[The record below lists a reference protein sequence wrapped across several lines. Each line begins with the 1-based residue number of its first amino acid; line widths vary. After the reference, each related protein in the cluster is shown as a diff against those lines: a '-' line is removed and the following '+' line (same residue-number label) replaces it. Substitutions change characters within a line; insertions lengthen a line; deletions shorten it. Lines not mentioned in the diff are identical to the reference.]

1 MTKENIQF
9 SLVNVD
15 ELMTML
21 DEKIN
26 QALEK
31 FQGSTN
37 NAIPEKEFYTRDEV
51 AKLLNVS
58 YATLHNWKKEGI
70 LEPVKIGNR
79 VYYPKIEVF
88 SKLKL
93 AS

>member
-1 MTKENIQF
+1 MSKVTQITEVNIDDF
-9 SLVNVD
+9 
-15 ELMTML
+15 MTML

-31 FQGSTN
+31 FQSSTN

-51 AKLLNVS
+51 AKLLNIS
-58 YATLHNWKKEGI
+58 YATLHLWKKKGI

-79 VYYPKIEVF
+79 VYYPQIEVI

>member
-1 MTKENIQF
+1 METKIIQISGF
-9 SLVNVD
+9 TID
-15 ELMTML
+15 DFMTML

-31 FQGSTN
+31 FQSSTN

-58 YATLHNWKKEGI
+58 YGTLHNWKKEGI

-79 VYYPKIEVF
+79 VYYPQIEVI

>member
-31 FQGSTN
+31 FQSSTN

-79 VYYPKIEVF
+79 VYYPQIEVI

>member
-31 FQGSTN
+31 FQSSTN

-51 AKLLNVS
+51 AKLLNIS
-58 YATLHNWKKEGI
+58 FATLHLWKKKGI

>member
-1 MTKENIQF
+1 MSKVTQITEVNIDDF
-9 SLVNVD
+9 
-15 ELMTML
+15 MTML

-31 FQGSTN
+31 FQSSTN

-51 AKLLNVS
+51 AKLLNIS
-58 YATLHNWKKEGI
+58 YATLHLWKKKGI

>member
-1 MTKENIQF
+1 MSKVTQITEVNIDDF
-9 SLVNVD
+9 
-15 ELMTML
+15 MTML

-31 FQGSTN
+31 FQSSTN
-37 NAIPEKEFYTRDEV
+37 NSIPEKEFYTRDEV
-51 AKLLNVS
+51 AKLLNIS
-58 YATLHNWKKEGI
+58 YATLHLWKKKGI

>member
-31 FQGSTN
+31 FQSSTN

-58 YATLHNWKKEGI
+58 YGTLHNWKKEGI

-79 VYYPKIEVF
+79 VYYPQIEVI

>member
-1 MTKENIQF
+1 MSKVTQITEVNIDDFMTKKKK
-9 SLVNVD
+9 
-15 ELMTML
+15 
-21 DEKIN
+21 KIN

-31 FQGSTN
+31 FQSSTN
-37 NAIPEKEFYTRDEV
+37 NSIPEKEFYTRDEV
-51 AKLLNVS
+51 AKLLNIS
-58 YATLHNWKKEGI
+58 YATLHLWKKKGI

>member
-1 MTKENIQF
+1 MSKITQITEVNIDDF
-9 SLVNVD
+9 
-15 ELMTML
+15 MTML

-31 FQGSTN
+31 FQSSTN
-37 NAIPEKEFYTRDEV
+37 NSIPEKEFYTRDEV
-51 AKLLNVS
+51 AKLLNIS
-58 YATLHNWKKEGI
+58 YATLHLWKKKGI

>member
-1 MTKENIQF
+1 MSKITQITEVNIDDF
-9 SLVNVD
+9 
-15 ELMTML
+15 MTML

-31 FQGSTN
+31 FQSSTN

-51 AKLLNVS
+51 AKLLNIS
-58 YATLHNWKKEGI
+58 YATLHLWKKKGI

-79 VYYPKIEVF
+79 VYYPKIAVL

>member
-1 MTKENIQF
+1 MSKITQITEVNIDDF
-9 SLVNVD
+9 
-15 ELMTML
+15 MTML

-31 FQGSTN
+31 FQSSTN

-51 AKLLNVS
+51 AKLLNIS
-58 YATLHNWKKEGI
+58 FGTLHNWKKEGI

>member
-15 ELMTML
+15 ELMAML

-31 FQGSTN
+31 FQSSTN

-51 AKLLNVS
+51 AKLLNIS
-58 YATLHNWKKEGI
+58 FGTLHNWKKEGI

>member
-1 MTKENIQF
+1 MNNKIIQISGF
-9 SLVNVD
+9 TIEDFLS
-15 ELMTML
+15 ML

-31 FQGSTN
+31 FQSSTN

-51 AKLLNVS
+51 AKLLNIS
-58 YATLHNWKKEGI
+58 FGTLHNWKKEGI

-79 VYYPKIEVF
+79 VYYPKIEVI

>member
-1 MTKENIQF
+1 MSKITQITEVNIDDF
-9 SLVNVD
+9 
-15 ELMTML
+15 MTML

-51 AKLLNVS
+51 AKLLNIS
-58 YATLHNWKKEGI
+58 FGTLHNWKKEGI

>member
-1 MTKENIQF
+1 MNNKIIQISGF
-9 SLVNVD
+9 TIEDFLS
-15 ELMTML
+15 ML

-31 FQGSTN
+31 FQSSTN

-51 AKLLNVS
+51 AKLLNIS
-58 YATLHNWKKEGI
+58 FGTFIMEKKGI

>member
-1 MTKENIQF
+1 MSKITQITEVNIDDF
-9 SLVNVD
+9 
-15 ELMTML
+15 MTML

-51 AKLLNVS
+51 AKLLNIS
-58 YATLHNWKKEGI
+58 FGTLHNWKKEGI

-79 VYYPKIEVF
+79 VYYPKIEVL

>member
-1 MTKENIQF
+1 MNNKIIQISGF
-9 SLVNVD
+9 TIEDFLS
-15 ELMTML
+15 ML

-31 FQGSTN
+31 FQSSTN

-51 AKLLNVS
+51 AKLLNIS
-58 YATLHNWKKEGI
+58 YGTFMEKKGI

>member
-1 MTKENIQF
+1 MSKITQITEVNIDDF
-9 SLVNVD
+9 
-15 ELMTML
+15 MTML

-31 FQGSTN
+31 FQSSTN

-51 AKLLNVS
+51 AKLLNIS
-58 YATLHNWKKEGI
+58 YATLHLWKKKGI

-79 VYYPKIEVF
+79 VYYPKIEVL

>member
-31 FQGSTN
+31 FQSSTN

-51 AKLLNVS
+51 AKLLNIS
-58 YATLHNWKKEGI
+58 FGTLHNWKKEGI

-79 VYYPKIEVF
+79 VYYPQIEVI

>member
-1 MTKENIQF
+1 MSKVTQITEVNIDDF
-9 SLVNVD
+9 
-15 ELMTML
+15 MTML

-51 AKLLNVS
+51 AKLLNIS
-58 YATLHNWKKEGI
+58 FGTLHNWKKEGI

-79 VYYPKIEVF
+79 VYYPQIEVI

>member
-1 MTKENIQF
+1 MSKITQITEVNIDDF
-9 SLVNVD
+9 
-15 ELMTML
+15 MTML

-31 FQGSTN
+31 FQSSTN

-51 AKLLNVS
+51 AKLLNIS
-58 YATLHNWKKEGI
+58 FGTLHNWKKEGI

-79 VYYPKIEVF
+79 VYYPKIEVI

>member
-1 MTKENIQF
+1 MSKITQITEVNIDDF
-9 SLVNVD
+9 
-15 ELMTML
+15 MTML

-31 FQGSTN
+31 FQSSTN

-58 YATLHNWKKEGI
+58 YGTLHNWKKEGI

-79 VYYPKIEVF
+79 VYYPKIEVI

>member
-1 MTKENIQF
+1 MSKITQITEVNIDDF
-9 SLVNVD
+9 
-15 ELMTML
+15 MTML

-31 FQGSTN
+31 FQSSTN

-51 AKLLNVS
+51 AKLLNIS
-58 YATLHNWKKEGI
+58 YGTLHLWKKKGI

>member
-1 MTKENIQF
+1 MSKITQITEVNIDDF
-9 SLVNVD
+9 
-15 ELMTML
+15 MTML

-31 FQGSTN
+31 FQSSKN
-37 NAIPEKEFYTRDEV
+37 NTIPEKEFYTRDEV
-51 AKLLNVS
+51 AKLLNIS
-58 YATLHNWKKEGI
+58 YATLHLWKKKGI

-79 VYYPKIEVF
+79 VYYPKIEVL

>member
-1 MTKENIQF
+1 MSKITQITEVNIDDF
-9 SLVNVD
+9 
-15 ELMTML
+15 MTML

-31 FQGSTN
+31 FQSSTN

-51 AKLLNVS
+51 AKLLNIS
-58 YATLHNWKKEGI
+58 YATLHLWKKKGI

-79 VYYPKIEVF
+79 VYYPKIEVI

>member
-1 MTKENIQF
+1 MSKITQITEVNIDDF
-9 SLVNVD
+9 
-15 ELMTML
+15 MTML

-31 FQGSTN
+31 FQSSTN

-51 AKLLNVS
+51 AKLLNIS
-58 YATLHNWKKEGI
+58 FGTLHNWKKEGI

-79 VYYPKIEVF
+79 VYYPKIEVL

>member
-1 MTKENIQF
+1 MSKITQITEVNIDDF
-9 SLVNVD
+9 
-15 ELMTML
+15 MTML

-31 FQGSTN
+31 FQSSTN

-51 AKLLNVS
+51 AKLLNIS
-58 YATLHNWKKEGI
+58 FATLHLWKKKGI

>member
-37 NAIPEKEFYTRDEV
+37 NAIPKKEFYTRDEV

-79 VYYPKIEVF
+79 VYYPQIEVI

>member
-1 MTKENIQF
+1 MSKITQITEVNIDDF
-9 SLVNVD
+9 
-15 ELMTML
+15 MTML

-31 FQGSTN
+31 FQSSTN

-58 YATLHNWKKEGI
+58 YGTLHNWKKEGI

-79 VYYPKIEVF
+79 VYYPKIEVL

>member
-1 MTKENIQF
+1 METKIIQISGF
-9 SLVNVD
+9 TIEDFLS
-15 ELMTML
+15 ML

-31 FQGSTN
+31 FQSSKN
-37 NAIPEKEFYTRDEV
+37 NTIPEKEFYTRDEV
-51 AKLLNVS
+51 AKLLNIS
-58 YATLHNWKKEGI
+58 YATLHLWKKKGI

-79 VYYPKIEVF
+79 VYYPQIEVI